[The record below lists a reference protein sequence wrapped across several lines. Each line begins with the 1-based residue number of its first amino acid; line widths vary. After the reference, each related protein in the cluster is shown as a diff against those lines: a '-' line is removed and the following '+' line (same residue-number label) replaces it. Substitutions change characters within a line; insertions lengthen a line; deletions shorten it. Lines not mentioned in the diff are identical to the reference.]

1 MRDIRLNICAVRTCE
16 YNNGTSMIK
25 MFNFPKDFEQNK
37 LWREALEMTENKFC
51 RGLICMKHF
60 NHEDIIGVK
69 KPKLRKGA
77 IPVISHVPKSCT
89 IEKIQ
94 TVDKNKLNEITDMSK
109 IDQESIEM
117 IQFDSY
123 EASHPFY
130 NSSNTNSEECDL
142 LKIEINDLKRK
153 HLQMQADYTEKIS
166 KIMKQLDKT
175 TANLNDLK
183 KQTGLLRKKYAY
195 EKLTN
200 RKLRSKL
207 MTLRNKNLL
216 DKESIDFVK
225 VSEKNVMSFFVYIVF
240 R

>member
-1 MRDIRLNICAVRTCE
+1 MRDIRLNICAVHTCE
-16 YNNGTSMIK
+16 NNNGTSIIK
-25 MFNFPKDFEQNK
+25 MFKFPEDAEQNK
-37 LWREALEMTENKFC
+37 LWREALGITENKFC

-69 KPKLRKGA
+69 RQKLRKGA
-77 IPVISHVPKSCT
+77 IPVISHVSESCK
-89 IEKIQ
+89 IQKIQ
-94 TVDKNKLNEITDMSK
+94 TVDKNELNGITDMSK

-117 IQFDSY
+117 IKFDSF
-123 EASHPFY
+123 EASYPFY

-142 LKIEINDLKRK
+142 LKLEINDLKRK
-153 HLQMQADYTEKIS
+153 HLQMQVDHTEQIS

-175 TANLNDLK
+175 TANFNDLK
-183 KQTGLLRKKYAY
+183 KQTDLLRKKYAY

-200 RKLRSKL
+200 KKLRSKL

-216 DKESIDFVK
+216 DKETIDFVK
-225 VSEKNVMSFFVYIVF
+225 VSDKSVMSCFVYIVF